1 VLNFILIS
9 TTFIFLN
16 VQILTL
22 KNTIKLLEL
31 KLDENNKEII
41 ALLEKSTKTELP
53 VLETSSLILESISK
67 SDQLSLMAVV
77 FFCATIFI
85 YLYFGIKPTNIGDS
99 GGSSTSPAVLTN
111 TSTSLEASST
121 SNIEGSVFVDTVN
134 NTIIG
139 ISNVSNITLSNTENS
154 RTVLFN
160 ANFHQISS
168 VPAGYSSTFDSSMTT
183 LNGVVLNAPLT
194 NVERQNAIRN
204 IRDYFITQINAQPAQ
219 TNVNLPQLETL
230 VTQGLIDNSD
240 VVSIASDT
248 VSVISNSI

>member
-1 VLNFILIS
+1 VLNFVLIS

-41 ALLEKSTKTELP
+41 TLLEKNTKTELP
-53 VLETSSLILESISK
+53 VLETSSLITESILK

-85 YLYFGIKPTNIGDS
+85 YVYFDIKPTTIGDS
-99 GGSSTSPAVLTN
+99 DSSSASPVVLTN

-121 SNIEGSVFVDTVN
+121 SNIEGSVFVDPVN

-139 ISNVSNITLSNTENS
+139 ISNVSNVTLNNTENS

-168 VPAGYSSTFDSSMTT
+168 VPTGYSSTFDSSMTT
-183 LNGVVLNAPLT
+183 LNGVVQSAPLT
-194 NVERQNAIRN
+194 DVERENAITN
-204 IRDYFITQINAQPAQ
+204 VGNYFITQINAQPVQ
-219 TNVNLPQLETL
+219 TNANLPELEL
-230 VTQGLIDNSD
+230 VVTQELIDNSN
-240 VVSIASDT
+240 VVLIASDT
-248 VSVISNSI
+248 LSVISNSI